1 MTCRVAPIFA
11 ALMLLALLSPAAAQE
26 TMRVDVNAAKDTI
39 RVDVNLVNLGFI
51 ARDSQGKLV
60 PNLTAD
66 DIELFED
73 AVPQKIYSFARS
85 TDLPLTLALIVD
97 ASGSQDHFG
106 KQHQQDLEVFL
117 KQVLR
122 PQDRVFVVVFGNHL
136 RLISDFTN
144 SPAQVMDNYERYRKG
159 KEKFPE
165 LGPKENRD
173 LGTAFYDSI
182 FYSVTEKL
190 AQSPGRK
197 AILMF
202 SDGEDNSSSH
212 NMMTTIETA
221 QVGNVPIYA
230 IRYTEMSHGKLNAR
244 NKYGISVMDRI
255 AKESGGLHID
265 AEKTDPQEYFAR
277 IAEELRTSY
286 EISYYPTNKAKDDI
300 FRKVAIKPKIE
311 GVAIRA
317 KTGYFSRQTAGA
329 DAPTAPPPPTP

>member
-1 MTCRVAPIFA
+1 MPKATKLTRA
-11 ALMLLALLSPAAAQE
+11 ASQWCWCGLLLGAFGSPATAAAQN
-26 TMRVDVNAAKDTI
+26 VFHVN
-39 RVDVNLVNLGFI
+39 VNLVNLGFV

-73 AVPQKIYSFARS
+73 AVPQKIHSFAKS

-106 KQHQQDLEVFL
+106 KQHQKDVELFL
-117 KQVLR
+117 KEVLR
-122 PQDRVFVVVFGNHL
+122 PQDRVFVVCFGNHI
-136 RLISDFTN
+136 RLVSDYSN
-144 SPAQVMDNYERYRKG
+144 SPEQVLENYERYSKG

-165 LGPKENRD
+165 IGPKEDRD

-182 FYSVTEKL
+182 YYSVTEKL
-190 AQSPGRK
+190 AQAEGRK

-221 QVGNVPIYA
+221 QAENVPIYA
-230 IRYTEMSHGKLNAR
+230 IRYTEVHHGKLNAR

-255 AKESGGLHID
+255 AKETGGLHIN
-265 AEKTDPQEYFAR
+265 AERTDPQTYFAQ

-286 EISYYPTNKAKDDI
+286 DIGYYPTNKAKDDS
-300 FRKVAIKPKIE
+300 FRKIVIRPKIE
-311 GVAIRA
+311 GVTIRA
-317 KTGYFSRQTAGA
+317 KTGYFSR
-329 DAPTAPPPPTP
+329 